1 MDEMSSKVVQSAS
14 ERDQYMMKRDSSVL
28 QSMDEHSIDHKSNL
42 KDSDE
47 NPNKGNAA
55 GEQVQWR
62 KRDDKKLT
70 KAVKKYFK
78 DGFSRIAKE
87 LPGKTK

>member
-1 MDEMSSKVVQSAS
+1 MEEGSSKVVQSAS
-14 ERDQYMMKRDSSVL
+14 EKDQSIIKRDSSVL
-28 QSMDEHSIDHKSNL
+28 QSMDEHSVDPKSIL
-42 KDSDE
+42 KDSDGD
-47 NPNKGNAA
+47 PNKAKD
-55 GEQVQWR
+55 EEERVQWR

>member
-1 MDEMSSKVVQSAS
+1 MDEASSKVVQSAS
-14 ERDQYMMKRDSSVL
+14 EKDQSMMKRDSSVL
-28 QSMDEHSIDHKSNL
+28 QSVDEHSIDHKSNL
-42 KDSDE
+42 KDSE
-47 NPNKGNAA
+47 GNPNKGNVE
-55 GEQVQWR
+55 GDQVQWR

-70 KAVKKYFK
+70 KAVKMYFK